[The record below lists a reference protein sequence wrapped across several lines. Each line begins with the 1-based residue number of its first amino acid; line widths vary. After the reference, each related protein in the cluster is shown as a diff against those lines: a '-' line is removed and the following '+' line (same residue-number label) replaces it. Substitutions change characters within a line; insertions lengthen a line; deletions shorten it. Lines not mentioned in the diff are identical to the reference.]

1 MSKRMLAVTWM
12 MPPLVFP
19 RSLQI
24 SRIFRALHAQG
35 WSIRALAV
43 PIDLE
48 KNALI
53 DLDLADIYADSYQLD
68 FVEPREEVQPSPP
81 GIKIH
86 RNRNVAQETTLL
98 SKNWVGRA
106 TARAGWWIRQ
116 EFPKALVT
124 FGQPWVNHQV
134 GLQIKKQFPHVPW
147 IAHFSDPW
155 VDSPYYHGSSQEME
169 IAKQTEQKV
178 IREADRILF
187 TNEDCADLVMARFPE
202 SWRTKVS
209 VIGHSTDETLVSSLE
224 PAAREETR
232 RILHAGNLYEGREPF
247 ALLEALA
254 KLAVSGRGVRFTLDL
269 VGSSTAGLVQRVR
282 DLDLSEKVRFSP
294 PEAFMKNLAR
304 CKSADLLLVIDA
316 PAARNMFLPSKIFDY
331 LPLGRPMLALTP
343 PIGATAE
350 IFKKLQLP
358 QVSCSD
364 PKEILRFLMMALDS
378 WEQGREAFS
387 VPAPES
393 IVAFRAANRALSWE
407 QEIEKA
413 ADRIPRPL
421 FA

>member
-1 MSKRMLAVTWM
+1 MLAVTWM

-86 RNRNVAQETTLL
+86 RKRNIAQETTLL
-98 SKNWVGRA
+98 SRNWVGRA
-106 TARAGWWIRQ
+106 AARAGWWIRQ
-116 EFPKALVT
+116 EFPQALVT

-134 GLQIKKQFPHVPW
+134 GLQIKKQFPHIPW

-169 IAKQTEQKV
+169 IAKQTEQEV

-187 TNEDCADLVMARFPE
+187 TNEDCADLVMAKFPE

-209 VIGHSTDETLVSSLE
+209 VIGHCTDETLVSSQE

-232 RILHAGNLYEGREPF
+232 RIVHAGNLYAGREPF
-247 ALLEALA
+247 ALLEALV
-254 KLAVSGRGVRFTLDL
+254 KLAVCERKVCFTLDL
-269 VGSSTAGLVQRVR
+269 VGVSTPALIQRVH
-282 DLDLSEKVRFSP
+282 DLGLSEKVRFFPAEPFIKS
-294 PEAFMKNLAR
+294 LTI
-304 CKSADLLLVIDA
+304 CKRADLLLVIDA
-316 PAARNMFLPSKIFDY
+316 PAAQSVFLPSKIFDY
-331 LPLGRPMLALTP
+331 LPLGRPLLALTP
-343 PIGATAE
+343 PLGATAK

-358 QVSCSD
+358 QVNCSD
-364 PKEILRFLMMALDS
+364 PKEILQILLAVLDS
-378 WEQGREAFS
+378 WEQGREAFP
-387 VPAPES
+387 VPAPQS
-393 IVAFRAANRALSWE
+393 MAAFRAANRALSWE
-407 QEIEKA
+407 REIEKA
-413 ADRIPRPL
+413 ADRISPHL
-421 FA
+421 SS